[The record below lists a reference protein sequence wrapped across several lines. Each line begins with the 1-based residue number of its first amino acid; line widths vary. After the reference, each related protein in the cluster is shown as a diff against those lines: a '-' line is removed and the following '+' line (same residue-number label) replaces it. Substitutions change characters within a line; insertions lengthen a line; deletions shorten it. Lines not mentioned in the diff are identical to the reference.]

1 MLDKEMKIDKKMVG
15 LRIRHIRV
23 SKGYTLEAF
32 GKLFN
37 AKKSNVQNWEVGKY
51 LPNKKRLN
59 LISEYSNITVDEL
72 LYGFDEG
79 IQRVYAMA
87 LKLNK
92 KDKMILVKKI
102 MESMINEEYR

>member
-37 AKKSNVQNWEVGKY
+37 AKKSNVQSWEIGKY

-72 LYGFDEG
+72 LYGFDED
-79 IQRVYAMA
+79 IQRAYVVVSRLSEKDR
-87 LKLNK
+87 LK
-92 KDKMILVKKI
+92 LVKKI
-102 MESMINEEYR
+102 MESIIDGN

>member
-37 AKKSNVQNWEVGKY
+37 AKKSNVQNWELGKY

-59 LISEYSNITVDEL
+59 LISEYNNITVDEL

-79 IQRVYAMA
+79 IQRVYTTA
-87 LKLNK
+87 LKLNN

-102 MESMINEEYR
+102 MESIIDERY

>member
-15 LRIRHIRV
+15 LRIRHIRI

-72 LYGFDEG
+72 LYGFDG
-79 IQRVYAMA
+79 DVQRAYVATSR
-87 LKLNK
+87 LSE
-92 KDKMILVKKI
+92 KDKLKLVKKI
-102 MESMINEEYR
+102 MESIIDGN